1 MIPPRI
7 NCAKVEVRAMNR
19 TIGFEVKLDQET
31 YALLLAVAG
40 LQEVSIEELLARLIE
55 SGAFNTAASLELNS
69 DKP

>member
-1 MIPPRI
+1 
-7 NCAKVEVRAMNR
+7 MNR

-55 SGAFNTAASLELNS
+55 RGAFTMAASFELNN
-69 DKP
+69 DEP